1 MQQKL
6 KAFTES
12 KQFQMFFIAVILLSG
27 VVVGLDSYPSVSAKY
42 GTILHGHGQH
52 YLVAVCL

>member
-12 KQFQMFFIAVILLSG
+12 KQFQMFFIAVIFLSG
-27 VVVGLDSYPSVSAKY
+27 VVVGTRFVSF
-42 GTILHGHGQH
+42 
-52 YLVAVCL
+52 AVSIKI